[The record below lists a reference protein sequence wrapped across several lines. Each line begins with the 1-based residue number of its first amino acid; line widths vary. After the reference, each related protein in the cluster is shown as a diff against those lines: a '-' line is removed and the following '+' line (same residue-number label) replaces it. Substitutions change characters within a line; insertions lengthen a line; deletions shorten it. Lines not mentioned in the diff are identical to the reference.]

1 MAHTFN
7 GCSVYLPSLHATAAT
22 FSFAVP
28 PETDYAPSTHPSL
41 WPPPVLAQKYRESC
55 QIGRDTAEKKCIV
68 TIYLICI
75 IFVALV

>member
-7 GCSVYLPSLHATAAT
+7 GYSVYLPSLHTTAAT

-41 WPPPVLAQKYRESC
+41 WPQSWHKNIERVAKSEETQQK
-55 QIGRDTAEKKCIV
+55 KKCIV